1 MLSSQQINPGYEE
14 KDLSEAYINFVQT
27 VVNVCSVSTTGI
39 PAFFKLNY
47 VRIELACLL
56 QQKPIDQNGDNMLIA
71 RYLNKGIQIIDC
83 ALDWLE
89 KNDDKSKTIVPENLS
104 KLRWTGKTIDLIE
117 MALSVHESDSIN
129 NGEVTVKAVV
139 NFFCESFG
147 VNPGNF
153 SSTYGVMRTRANSRT
168 LFLDKLKRTLE
179 KKMERDDEKELRRK
193 GVRQNSHTK

>member
-14 KDLSEAYINFVQT
+14 KVLSEAYTNFVHT
-27 VVNVCSVSTTGI
+27 VVNAWSVSTTGT
-39 PAFFKLNY
+39 PVFFKLNY

-83 ALDWLE
+83 ALEWLE
-89 KNDDKSKTIVPENLS
+89 KNDDKSKTIVQENLS

-117 MALSVHESDSIN
+117 MALSVHESGSIN
-129 NGEVTVKAVV
+129 NGEATIKAVV
-139 NFFCESFG
+139 NFFCESLG

-193 GVRQNSHTK
+193 SFR

>member
-14 KDLSEAYINFVQT
+14 KDLSEAYFDFVQT

-47 VRIELACLL
+47 VRIELVSLL
-56 QQKPIDQNGDNMLIA
+56 QQKSIDQTDDNVLIA

-83 ALDWLE
+83 ALDWLD
-89 KNDDKSKTIVPENLS
+89 KNDDKSKTTVQENLS

-117 MALSVHESDSIN
+117 MALAVHESGSIN

-139 NFFCESFG
+139 NFFCEPLG

-153 SSTYGVMRTRANSRT
+153 SSLYAIMRARANSRT
-168 LFLDKLKRTLE
+168 MFLDKLKRVFE
-179 KKMERDDEKELRRK
+179 KKMDRDGEKVPKKKSIR
-193 GVRQNSHTK
+193 